1 MKKTLLISILMIF
14 ISFEFFANENSFFT
28 PEVSLGSGI
37 SIYDDSSDTNRK
49 AILTQSDYKRV
60 VVGIT
65 VDTNLNISDS
75 IKVIAG
81 GEFFGD
87 FTWDKGI
94 YYHTADY
101 AFFSG
106 IKIFPD
112 IKGLSFSISYTL
124 GNRSDFYSTRTERQ
138 IPAETQTNSDT
149 PAAPDSSDSEDPSV
163 PDSSAEE
170 NTTPA
175 ETTPRY
181 VTVKNKQTKS
191 WGNGFR
197 IAVQYD
203 FMEDRNY
210 KVKPHI
216 GAYYRCVPRGNYKT
230 DHILSIYGGVR
241 F

>member
-1 MKKTLLISILMIF
+1 MKKTFLISILMIF
-14 ISFEFFANENSFFT
+14 ISFEFFANEDSFFT

-37 SIYDDSSDTNRK
+37 SIYDDSSDSNRK
-49 AILTQSDYKRV
+49 SILTQTDFKRIV
-60 VVGIT
+60 AGVTI
-65 VDTNLNISDS
+65 DTNLNISDS

-87 FTWDKGI
+87 FTWDRGI
-94 YYHTADY
+94 YYHTTDY
-101 AFFSG
+101 AFFTG

-124 GNRSDFYSTRTERQ
+124 GNRSDFYSIRTERQ
-138 IPAETQTNSDT
+138 VPADTQTNPEDSTDPE
-149 PAAPDSSDSEDPSV
+149 PADPT
-163 PDSSAEE
+163 DSSAEG
-170 NTTPA
+170 NTTPE
-175 ETTPRY
+175 ETTTQY
-181 VTVKNKQTKS
+181 VTLKKQETKA

-203 FMEDRNY
+203 FFEDRDY

>member
-1 MKKTLLISILMIF
+1 MKKTFLISILMIF
-14 ISFEFFANENSFFT
+14 ISFEFFANEDSFFT

-37 SIYDDSSDTNRK
+37 SIYDDSSDSNRK
-49 AILTQSDYKRV
+49 SILTQTDFKRIV
-60 VVGIT
+60 AGVT

-87 FTWDKGI
+87 FTWNKGI

-101 AFFSG
+101 AFFTG

-124 GNRSDFYSTRTERQ
+124 GNRSYFYSIRTERQ
-138 IPAETQTNSDT
+138 VPADTQTNPEDSTDPE
-149 PAAPDSSDSEDPSV
+149 PADPT
-163 PDSSAEE
+163 DSSAEK

-175 ETTPRY
+175 ETTTQY
-181 VTVKNKQTKS
+181 VTLKKQETKA

-203 FMEDRNY
+203 FFEDRDY

>member
-1 MKKTLLISILMIF
+1 MKKTFLISILMIF
-14 ISFEFFANENSFFT
+14 ISFEFFANEDSFFT

-49 AILTQSDYKRV
+49 SILTQTDFKRIV
-60 VVGIT
+60 AGVT

-87 FTWDKGI
+87 FTWNKGI

-101 AFFSG
+101 AFFTG

-124 GNRSDFYSTRTERQ
+124 GNRSDFYSIKTERQ
-138 IPAETQTNSDT
+138 VPADTQTT
-149 PAAPDSSDSEDPSV
+149 PADSTTPTDPDPTDPID
-163 PDSSAEE
+163 PSAEE

-175 ETTPRY
+175 ETTTQY
-181 VTVKNKQTKS
+181 VTLKKQETKA

-203 FMEDRNY
+203 FFE
-210 KVKPHI
+210 
-216 GAYYRCVPRGNYKT
+216 AFS
-230 DHILSIYGGVR
+230 LGVR
-241 F
+241 KTGSLRTQVRRL